1 MSFSS
6 EIESSATEME
16 LLDSSSSLSP
26 MSGSC
31 TESNPLVDTEDETGT
46 LSSCSVDLSSTEF
59 ELLDS
64 DLELLGSSDH
74 DENSFGD
81 GAATDEPFILGDEFE
96 DTPLYAGATVT
107 KFQALIQI
115 MQFALR

>member
-1 MSFSS
+1 MS
-6 EIESSATEME
+6 A
-16 LLDSSSSLSP
+16 
-26 MSGSC
+26 GC
-31 TESNPLVDTEDETGT
+31 TESNPLVDTENETGT
-46 LSSCSVDLSSTEF
+46 LSSCSVDLSSTVF

-81 GAATDEPFILGDEFE
+81 GAATDELFILGDEFE

>member
-81 GAATDEPFILGDEFE
+81 GAATDEPSLDPRPNPRGRVWGK
-96 DTPLYAGATVT
+96 TLPGSVLSAGM
-107 KFQALIQI
+107 LP
-115 MQFALR
+115 